1 MKTSVL
7 QTVGAI
13 VIRNRL
19 GRSLSCEYFPKSVD
33 SKFSYTLIA
42 LQFQIKTRSN
52 FHTQIFVEK
61 LKLKNK
67 SDAKYGTK
75 KAKKSFLK

>member
-7 QTVGAI
+7 QTVAAI
-13 VIRNRL
+13 VIRNRF
-19 GRSLSCEYFPKSVD
+19 GRSLCCEYFTKSVD

-42 LQFQIKTRSN
+42 LQVQIKSRSN

-67 SDAKYGTK
+67 SDAKYDTK
-75 KAKKSFLK
+75 